1 MKQKDYPLAD
11 WGDYLKLTACTA
23 VILQSVL
30 GLAINLPLSKAAQV
44 GIGFTYDLV
53 KFTAPAFIF
62 GILFTTIR
70 LRTAVKQSYWQY
82 LRQQWSA
89 LFLPSICWTIIYLVG
104 LPQLQQ
110 IQHYHNFSSF
120 IWQFFNGNAAPHLWY
135 NTMMLQFII
144 LMPLF
149 WWLAV
154 WCRQRPAR
162 AWLTVIVTVVFA
174 GSWLLGYQY
183 LVGSR
188 PEHWYLLDRIWLSFV
203 LFAILGVLTSLAQSK
218 IAYWLKKLRYWLLAG
233 WGLTY
238 LWTGWQLFRAGLP
251 IKLSQASYYQLS
263 MTIYDLLVIGLIIL
277 LAEHQRQQK
286 PTVAQ
291 KVHWLAGFAYK
302 AYLANVFWAVIWWQV
317 GGRQLT
323 LLQPAVGIIGVYLL
337 TWLSSYATAIGLKAL
352 VGRVQN
358 VFELRLK
365 KEK

>member
-30 GLAINLPLSKAAQV
+30 GLAINLPLSKATQV

-70 LRTAVKQSYWQY
+70 LRTVVKQSYWQY

-149 WWLAV
+149 WWLAA

-188 PEHWYLLDRIWLSFV
+188 PRTLV
-203 LFAILGVLTSLAQSK
+203 LARSDLVELCFICHFRGSYKSCSIQNC
-218 IAYWLKKLRYWLLAG
+218 LLA
-233 WGLTY
+233 
-238 LWTGWQLFRAGLP
+238 
-251 IKLSQASYYQLS
+251 
-263 MTIYDLLVIGLIIL
+263 
-277 LAEHQRQQK
+277 
-286 PTVAQ
+286 
-291 KVHWLAGFAYK
+291 
-302 AYLANVFWAVIWWQV
+302 
-317 GGRQLT
+317 
-323 LLQPAVGIIGVYLL
+323 
-337 TWLSSYATAIGLKAL
+337 
-352 VGRVQN
+352 
-358 VFELRLK
+358 
-365 KEK
+365 